1 MGKEGEKF
9 MYHYIEDKEF
19 LGRMK
24 NLCSD
29 IMNQLKQQINND
41 SVMQVDIHL
50 VGSGAKNLITQNA
63 NNPIDLDYNLCII
76 ETYEININNGRAIK
90 EYVVEQFDYVL
101 KKNDW
106 KTSNDSTSVI
116 STKHR
121 QLKKGNRTPFKID
134 LGVVF
139 EDYRGWHRLIHNK
152 TGFVAYDQYYWNDSP
167 QSRGLDD
174 RVYAIKNEH
183 LWEEVIDLYLEK
195 KNMYLRRN
203 DHNHPS
209 FIVYIETINEVYGKY
224 FR

>member
-19 LGRMK
+19 LGKMK

-63 NNPIDLDYNLCII
+63 NESIDLDYNLCILKCRGI
-76 ETYEININNGRAIK
+76 DINDGRNVKEYIRKQFNIVLNNNGWS
-90 EYVVEQFDYVL
+90 DC
-101 KKNDW
+101 
-106 KTSNDSTSVI
+106 SDSTSAL
-116 STKHR
+116 TTER
-121 QLKKGNRTPFKID
+121 RYFTKGNHTEFSID
-134 LGVVF
+134 LAIVH
-139 EDYRGWHRLIHNK
+139 EDQYGWHRLKHVK
-152 TGFVAYDQYYWNDSP
+152 TGFINSDQWMWNL
-167 QSRGLDD
+167 SRNSKDLGKK
-174 RVYAIKNEH
+174 VKVIKNND
-183 LWEEVIDLYLEK
+183 LWLEVRERYLKK
-195 KNMYLRRN
+195 KNQYLTSN
-203 DHNHPS
+203 NYDHPS